1 MRKSFW
7 HKLFSL
13 PIIALSLYAVAVIG
27 IGAASVVVRSPAC
40 QWCGSVGFDFPWW
53 KQVLTDSGVPWNEV
67 FQFTLAFP
75 VVVSVIVY
83 VIAQL
88 RSHRQAVDE
97 LSDTHTPSAERLAR
111 HRQFLIDTV
120 QNNWID
126 GVFDRSLYRS
136 VLLELGKEVAP
147 NSVIRPWDVVVQSVD
162 GSWYVASHETK
173 IMEVFRKANY
183 WLLILGVPGGGKT
196 TTLLEMAKELL
207 DRCRSDATQPVP
219 VVLRLSSWDDINRTL
234 ETWLITELESKYRI
248 PQDVGTKWIEENA
261 LTLLLDGLDEAQT
274 SAQKSLVQRINEF
287 CRQRSVGIVVSTRE
301 TDYNA
306 IGEKLLAGGAVKL
319 LPLNQEQISTYVADL
334 GTNGQI
340 LAELLTREPKLV
352 ELAQTPLFLN
362 IMALAAPE
370 VIQQLSTGD
379 TTTEDLREQV
389 IDAFIRQ
396 MLMRSKAIRTHSSSE
411 KTIRYLQFLG
421 QNMQRLNISA
431 IIPNWVSIF
440 KFGDESYENFI
451 STFRGLSLA
460 YVLVSLLGLFTF
472 FVMQNYPW
480 PPVQNVALGT
490 TTLLVLLM
498 SIYYFVVPR
507 VIRQRY
513 KSEQFE
519 VIRTQLLR
527 TAQGK
532 TVLVVSIVMAVAY
545 TLMTY
550 WSFTRLSYSVRAVV
564 IIALPVYLFV

>member
-1 MRKSFW
+1 M
-7 HKLFSL
+7 
-13 PIIALSLYAVAVIG
+13 
-27 IGAASVVVRSPAC
+27 
-40 QWCGSVGFDFPWW
+40 
-53 KQVLTDSGVPWNEV
+53 
-67 FQFTLAFP
+67 
-75 VVVSVIVY
+75 
-83 VIAQL
+83 
-88 RSHRQAVDE
+88 
-97 LSDTHTPSAERLAR
+97 
-111 HRQFLIDTV
+111 
-120 QNNWID
+120 
-126 GVFDRSLYRS
+126 
-136 VLLELGKEVAP
+136 
-147 NSVIRPWDVVVQSVD
+147 
-162 GSWYVASHETK
+162 
-173 IMEVFRKANY
+173 
-183 WLLILGVPGGGKT
+183 
-196 TTLLEMAKELL
+196 
-207 DRCRSDATQPVP
+207 
-219 VVLRLSSWDDINRTL
+219 
-234 ETWLITELESKYRI
+234 
-248 PQDVGTKWIEENA
+248 
-261 LTLLLDGLDEAQT
+261 
-274 SAQKSLVQRINEF
+274 
-287 CRQRSVGIVVSTRE
+287 
-301 TDYNA
+301 
-306 IGEKLLAGGAVKL
+306 

-564 IIALPVYLFV
+564 IIALPVYLFVLVIGLRESILPRAIMVLDGYLPWNVKRLLEDSVALKFMYRIGPGYTFIHRLVMEHFASLDPTRLNLEELDAEWERARRK